1 MGIVRS
7 YLASAQ
13 NPVFG
18 ISRVNIVSKL
28 TQKNWQTK
36 AIVRAGVY
44 IWIEKC
50 KLAKHEKT
58 EYTYSVQFWGK
69 IKDKDFE
76 ELKNALEDANQ
87 WADHEGVYPSE
98 FEPGWTV
105 SSINKRS

>member
-18 ISRVNIVSKL
+18 IFWVNIVSKL
-28 TQKNWQTK
+28 TQKSWKTK

-50 KLAKHEKT
+50 KLTKHGKT

-69 IKDKDFE
+69 IKNKDFE
-76 ELKNALEDANQ
+76 ELKNALEYANQ